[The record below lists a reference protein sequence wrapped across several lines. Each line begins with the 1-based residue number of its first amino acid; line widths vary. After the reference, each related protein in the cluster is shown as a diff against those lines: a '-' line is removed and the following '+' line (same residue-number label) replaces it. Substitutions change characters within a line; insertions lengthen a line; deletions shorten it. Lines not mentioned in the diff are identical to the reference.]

1 MFKIHYLRLPIL
13 KCMSVLVEREL
24 VARVTLTVSLLQLKA
39 RSQRDPD
46 CKVSRGFYVNI
57 PIATIEMMTLHFCE
71 AIPSLRFDS
80 FHS

>member
-1 MFKIHYLRLPIL
+1 
-13 KCMSVLVEREL
+13 MSVLVEREL

-57 PIATIEMMTLHFCE
+57 PIADDRDDDITF
-71 AIPSLRFDS
+71 LRSDS
-80 FHS
+80 ELTV